1 MHVYSEIF
9 MSTVLRSLLLLLPL
23 LAALGCGGGTEE
35 KKVDQATI
43 EQEAKK
49 LQEMAAQERG
59 GK

>member
-1 MHVYSEIF
+1 MIVYSESL
-9 MSTVLRSLLLLLPL
+9 MSTVLRSALLLLPL
-23 LAALGCGGGTEE
+23 FAALGCGGKVEE

>member
-1 MHVYSEIF
+1 
-9 MSTVLRSLLLLLPL
+9 MSTVLRGALLMLPL
-23 LAALGCGGGTEE
+23 FAALGCGGKIEE

>member
-1 MHVYSEIF
+1 
-9 MSTVLRSLLLLLPL
+9 MSTVLRSMLLLLPL
-23 LAALGCGGGTEE
+23 FAALGCGKVEE

-49 LQEMAAQERG
+49 LQDMAAQERG